1 MVPAATSRAASSSA
15 RAATR
20 IAIGPAPVAARWL
33 VLVGWSPARLAGVP
47 RKGAAIIGGP
57 AAVLLP
63 AADVVRGGRAALA
76 VAPAADLADVVR
88 AAPVVLAVARVV
100 VPAAVREVRPALAA
114 APAAVDM
121 VAGLAAVVLA
131 DLPVVRVVPVDS
143 VAAPAV
149 VAVRVVDA
157 APVAPAVAVVDAV
170 LAGAVVVAAVA
181 VRRSGVAARADR
193 AARVRVRPIATP
205 RVGRSPTRARS
216 IPIGSCRRR
225 RSRLRHPS
233 PKRPSPPLPKRRS
246 RRSIV
251 GA

>member
-57 AAVLLP
+57 AAVLRP
-63 AADVVRGGRAALA
+63 VADVVRGGRAALA

-88 AAPVVLAVARVV
+88 AGPAVLAVARVV
-100 VPAAVREVRPALAA
+100 VPAAVREVRAALAVAPVA
-114 APAAVDM
+114 AD
-121 VAGLAAVVLA
+121 LAAVVLA